1 MRERDPLPFTC
12 PSVAQLPCYYRPEA
26 EGLARS
32 WGVTYEE
39 TSAKTKYNVDKI
51 YYDLV
56 SRIRDKK
63 AEAGAGASK
72 KKKKKKC
79 TIL

>member
-1 MRERDPLPFTC
+1 MRPSPVHLP
-12 PSVAQLPCYYRPEA
+12 PKGAELCYLHRAEA

-56 SRIRDKK
+56 SRIREKK

>member
-1 MRERDPLPFTC
+1 MRPLPFICRPT
-12 PSVAQLPCYYRPEA
+12 VARLLCLCRAEA

-56 SRIRDKK
+56 SRIREKK